1 MGVTTELESLLKHV
15 FVVGLF
21 FVFTIFLS
29 LEAEATEVVLA
40 SDSLESAK
48 TLRDKKWVHGS
59 VDCDTNEDP
68 AIEVF
73 RYDQSSY
80 ILRQNKCLSFEAPFI
95 YVLLGEQKA
104 LVLDT
109 GATKSVIDFPL
120 YDTVRSLISA
130 DPSVERE
137 ILVVHSHSHGDH
149 YAGDSQFDGKPKV
162 TVVEPTSSAVAE
174 FFAFG
179 ERPNEEAYLELGGR
193 KLVVVF
199 TPGHQE
205 EAISIYDPQTKWL
218 LTGDSF
224 YPGYIYI
231 KNWDD
236 YKRSIARLVSLS
248 EARDVSA
255 VLGAHIEMTGDA
267 GEYYSIGTIYQPNEA
282 SLVLS
287 PASLASLNA
296 ALAKSDKKKKI
307 VMDDFIV
314 APMNA
319 FQKAISNIA
328 RQIIQ

>member
-1 MGVTTELESLLKHV
+1 
-15 FVVGLF
+15 
-21 FVFTIFLS
+21 
-29 LEAEATEVVLA
+29 
-40 SDSLESAK
+40 
-48 TLRDKKWVHGS
+48 
-59 VDCDTNEDP
+59 
-68 AIEVF
+68 
-73 RYDQSSY
+73 
-80 ILRQNKCLSFEAPFI
+80 
-95 YVLLGEQKA
+95 
-104 LVLDT
+104 VLDT
-109 GATKSVIDFPL
+109 GATESAIDFPL
-120 YDTVRSLISA
+120 YEIVRSLISA
-130 DPSVERE
+130 DSSVERE

-179 ERPNEEAYLELGGR
+179 ARPNGEADLELGGR
-193 KLVVVF
+193 KLIVVF

-236 YKRSIARLVSLS
+236 YKKSIARLVSLS

-255 VLGAHIEMTGDA
+255 VLGAHIEMTSGGA
-267 GEYYSIGTIYQPNEA
+267 GEYYSIGTIYQPDEA
-282 SLVLS
+282 SLALS
-287 PASLASLNA
+287 PASLASLSA
-296 ALAKSDKKKKI
+296 ALTESDKKKKI
-307 VMDDFIV
+307 VMDDLIV

-328 RQIIQ
+328 RRIIQ